1 MSGMKSLRA
10 TVPFRG
16 PPSSDWSLLMRR
28 TVIIAVALSG
38 TLFTAAC
45 TTDPYTGQQT
55 INRTAVGIIGG
66 AVGGYLLG
74 DLVGG
79 SHDRNAKIIGTGV
92 GAIAG
97 GAVGNY
103 MDRQEADL
111 RRQTAGTGVDVI
123 RSGDELILRM
133 PAGITFPV
141 DSYALQ
147 PGVQGTLNEVAQT
160 LASYNQT
167 YVDVLGHTDST
178 GSDAYNQTLSEHRAQ
193 SVADYLA
200 SRGVKV
206 PDKVGKGKI
215 GKAAFRLIMQDRRL
229 RNVPKIIETPE
240 LEAKGKHDLNLLRK
254 WADEK

>member
-1 MSGMKSLRA
+1 
-10 TVPFRG
+10 
-16 PPSSDWSLLMRR
+16 MRR
-28 TVIIAVALSG
+28 THAFAALIASAVLA
-38 TLFTAAC
+38 TAC

-55 INRTAVGIIGG
+55 INRTAVGILGG

-79 SHDRNAKIIGTGV
+79 NHDRNAKVIGAGI

-103 MDRQEADL
+103 MDRQEAEL

-123 RSGDELILRM
+123 RTGDELVLRM

-147 PGVQGTLNEVAQT
+147 PGVQGTLNEVSQT

-178 GSDAYNQTLSEHRAQ
+178 GSDAYNQTLSDRRAQ
-193 SVADYLA
+193 SVADYLS
-200 SRGVKV
+200 SRGVARARMGIRGFGESQPIASNDDEGGRAQNRRVEIKV
-206 PDKVGKGKI
+206 
-215 GKAAFRLIMQDRRL
+215 
-229 RNVPKIIETPE
+229 VPVTQPSY
-240 LEAKGKHDLNLLRK
+240 
-254 WADEK
+254 

>member
-1 MSGMKSLRA
+1 MHRKAM
-10 TVPFRG
+10 
-16 PPSSDWSLLMRR
+16 
-28 TVIIAVALSG
+28 IALALSG
-38 TLFTAAC
+38 ALSTAAC
-45 TTDPYTGQQT
+45 TTDPYTGQRT
-55 INRTAVGIIGG
+55 INRTAVGILGG

-79 SHDRNAKIIGTGV
+79 DHDRNAKMIGAGI

-147 PGVQGTLNEVAQT
+147 PGVQGTLNEVART

-167 YVDVLGHTDST
+167 YIDVLGHTDST
-178 GSDAYNQTLSEHRAQ
+178 GSDEYNQALSERRAQ

-200 SRGVKV
+200 SNGVARARMGIRGYGETQPIASNDSEAGRSQNRRVEIKV
-206 PDKVGKGKI
+206 
-215 GKAAFRLIMQDRRL
+215 
-229 RNVPKIIETPE
+229 VPVTQP
-240 LEAKGKHDLNLLRK
+240 GY
-254 WADEK
+254 

>member
-1 MSGMKSLRA
+1 
-10 TVPFRG
+10 
-16 PPSSDWSLLMRR
+16 MRR
-28 TVIIAVALSG
+28 NVLIAAAFSG
-38 TLFTAAC
+38 TLLTAAC
-45 TTDPYTGQQT
+45 TTDPYTGQRT
-55 INRTAVGIIGG
+55 VNRAAVGIIGG

-79 SHDRNAKIIGTGV
+79 NHDRNAKVIGAGI

-103 MDRQEADL
+103 MDQQEAEL

-123 RSGDELILRM
+123 RTGDELILRM

-147 PGVQGTLNEVAQT
+147 PGVQGTLNEVART

-167 YVDVLGHTDST
+167 YIDVLGHTDWT
-178 GSDAYNQTLSEHRAQ
+178 GSDAYNQALSERRAQ

-200 SRGVKV
+200 SNGVARARMGIRGYGESQPIASNDSDAGRAENRRVEIKV
-206 PDKVGKGKI
+206 
-215 GKAAFRLIMQDRRL
+215 
-229 RNVPKIIETPE
+229 VPVTQP
-240 LEAKGKHDLNLLRK
+240 GM
-254 WADEK
+254 